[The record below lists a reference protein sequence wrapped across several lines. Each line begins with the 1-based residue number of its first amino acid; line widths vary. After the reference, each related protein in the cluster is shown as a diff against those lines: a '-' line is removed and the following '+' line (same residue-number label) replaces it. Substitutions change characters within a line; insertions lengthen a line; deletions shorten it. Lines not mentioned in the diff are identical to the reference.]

1 MEGANWTKV
10 AKTHRCI
17 INLNT
22 LLYTQQRNR
31 GLKNMFKS
39 NLKRTSSL
47 LLIGTLGLL
56 ALGNVSANVA
66 GDGYMDETDMVAV
79 SFWLATAM
87 MLASTV
93 FFMLERQNVA
103 PKWRT
108 SMTVAALVTGV
119 AWYHYTYM
127 RKHWE
132 AFETSPLVMR
142 YIDWL
147 ITVPLQVA
155 EFYLIL
161 AAIGA
166 ATAALFWRLF
176 GASLVM
182 LVAGFL
188 AESGEM
194 DDGLTWPLFA
204 IGVAAWIYIIYE
216 IWAGEAKESV
226 SDASEGTQFAFKA
239 MALILT
245 VGWAI
250 YPLGFILGQGDG
262 GTDNLN
268 ILYNIAD
275 VVNKTAF
282 GMMVW
287 YAATMDTKAAASE
300 E

>member
-1 MEGANWTKV
+1 M
-10 AKTHRCI
+10 KTEISKPR
-17 INLNT
+17 
-22 LLYTQQRNR
+22 
-31 GLKNMFKS
+31 
-39 NLKRTSSL
+39 SL
-47 LLIGTLGLL
+47 LLTGLLFLVTLGT
-56 ALGNVSANVA
+56 VSAESAVL
-66 GDGYMDETDMVAV
+66 DPTDMVAV

-93 FFMLERQNVA
+93 FFIMERNNVA
-103 PKWRT
+103 AKWKT

-127 RKHWE
+127 RDHWVSE
-132 AFETSPLVMR
+132 STSPLVLR
-142 YIDWL
+142 YVDWL

-161 AAIGA
+161 AAVGA
-166 ATAALFWRLF
+166 ATAMLFWRLF

-182 LVAGFL
+182 LIAGFL
-188 AESGEM
+188 GEADKAPEM
-194 DDGLTWPLFA
+194 PMLI
-204 IGVAAWIYIIYE
+204 IGCLAWFYIIYE
-216 IWAGEAKESV
+216 IWAGDAKKGA
-226 SDASEGTQFAFKA
+226 DTTSEGTQFAFKA

-250 YPLGFILGQGDG
+250 YPIGYFLGTGDDAN
-262 GTDNLN
+262 TDALN

-282 GMMVW
+282 GLMVW
-287 YAATMDTKAAASE
+287 YAATMDTKASSSE

>member
-1 MEGANWTKV
+1 MTLGAVSAEGAK
-10 AKTHRCI
+10 
-17 INLNT
+17 L
-22 LLYTQQRNR
+22 
-31 GLKNMFKS
+31 
-39 NLKRTSSL
+39 
-47 LLIGTLGLL
+47 
-56 ALGNVSANVA
+56 
-66 GDGYMDETDMVAV
+66 DETDMVGV

-93 FFMLERQNVA
+93 FFIMERNNVA
-103 PKWRT
+103 AKWKT

-127 RKHWE
+127 REHWAASYAE
-132 AFETSPLVMR
+132 GAGESPLVMR

-161 AAIGA
+161 AAVGA
-166 ATAALFWRLF
+166 ATAMLFWRLF

-182 LVAGFL
+182 LIAGFL
-188 AESGEM
+188 GESGQAPEM
-194 DDGLTWPLFA
+194 PMLIVGCL
-204 IGVAAWIYIIYE
+204 AWFYIIYE
-216 IWAGEAKESV
+216 VWAGDAKKGA
-226 SDASEGTQFAFKA
+226 DTTSEGTQFAFKA
-239 MALILT
+239 MAIILT

-250 YPLGFILGQGDG
+250 YPIGYFLGTGDDAN
-262 GTDNLN
+262 TDALN

-282 GMMVW
+282 GLMVW
-287 YAATMDTKAAASE
+287 YAATMDTKASSSE

>member
-1 MEGANWTKV
+1 MEGADRTKV

-22 LLYTQQRNR
+22 LLYTQSRDS
-31 GLKNMFKS
+31 GLRNMFKS
-39 NLKRTSSL
+39 NMKRTSSL

-56 ALGNVSANVA
+56 ALGNASAA
-66 GDGYMDETDMVAV
+66 TGILETDDMVGV

-93 FFMLERQNVA
+93 FFILERQNVA

-127 RKHWE
+127 RGHWISTGE
-132 AFETSPLVMR
+132 SPLVMR

-176 GASLVM
+176 GASIVM

-194 DDGLTWPLFA
+194 SDGLTWPLFA
-204 IGVAAWIYIIYE
+204 VGVAAWIYIIYE
-216 IWAGEAKESV
+216 VWAGEAKENV
-226 SDASEGTQFAFKA
+226 SGASEGTQFAFKA
-239 MALILT
+239 MAIILT

-250 YPLGFILGQGDG
+250 YPIGFIMGEGGDAG
-262 GTDNLN
+262 DVENLN

-287 YAATMDTKAAASE
+287 YAATMDTKASGSE

>member
-1 MEGANWTKV
+1 M
-10 AKTHRCI
+10 I
-17 INLNT
+17 
-22 LLYTQQRNR
+22 
-31 GLKNMFKS
+31 KS
-39 NLKRTSSL
+39 NLTRTSSL
-47 LLIGTLGLL
+47 ILVGTLSLL
-56 ALGNVSANVA
+56 AIGNVSAELNN
-66 GDGYMDETDMVAV
+66 GILESDDMVGV

-93 FFMLERQNVA
+93 FFILERNNVA
-103 PKWRT
+103 TKWKT

-127 RKHWE
+127 REHWE
-132 AFETSPLVMR
+132 MTGESPLVMR

-147 ITVPLQVA
+147 ITVPLQVS

-166 ATAALFWRLF
+166 ASAVLFWKLF
-176 GASLVM
+176 GASIVM

-188 AESGEM
+188 AESGEL
-194 DDGLTWPLFA
+194 DDGLTYPLFA
-204 IGVAAWIYIIYE
+204 VGVLAWLYIIYE
-216 IWAGEAKESV
+216 LWAGEAKEKV

-239 MALILT
+239 MAIILT

-250 YPLGFILGQGDG
+250 YPLGFMMGQGSDPNM
-262 GTDNLN
+262 DALN

-287 YAATMDTKAAASE
+287 YAATMDTKASSSE

>member
-1 MEGANWTKV
+1 MRTMK
-10 AKTHRCI
+10 
-17 INLNT
+17 NLISK
-22 LLYTQQRNR
+22 QR
-31 GLKNMFKS
+31 
-39 NLKRTSSL
+39 SL
-47 LLIGTLGLL
+47 LLTALLTLLTFGT
-56 ALGNVSANVA
+56 VSAANSTL
-66 GDGYMDETDMVAV
+66 DTTDMVGV
-79 SFWLATAM
+79 SFWLASAM

-93 FFMLERQNVA
+93 FFIMERNNVA
-103 PKWRT
+103 DKWKT

-127 RKHWE
+127 RDHW
-132 AFETSPLVMR
+132 ANSIADNGSHPGVGDSPLVLR

-147 ITVPLQVA
+147 ITVPLQVS

-161 AAIGA
+161 AAIGVA
-166 ATAALFWRLF
+166 SAALFWRLF
-176 GASLVM
+176 GASIVM

-188 AESGEM
+188 AEANEDISAISEGM
-194 DDGLTWPLFA
+194 VWPLFA
-204 IGVAAWIYIIYE
+204 VGMLAWIYIIYE

-226 SDASEGTQFAFKA
+226 SNASEGTQFAFKA

-250 YPLGFILGQGDG
+250 YPLGFVLGQGDG

>member
-1 MEGANWTKV
+1 MKFNEISKP
-10 AKTHRCI
+10 R
-17 INLNT
+17 
-22 LLYTQQRNR
+22 
-31 GLKNMFKS
+31 
-39 NLKRTSSL
+39 SL
-47 LLIGTLGLL
+47 LLTGLLFLVTLGT
-56 ALGNVSANVA
+56 VSAEGAALNT
-66 GDGYMDETDMVAV
+66 TDMVGV

-93 FFMLERQNVA
+93 FFILERQNVA
-103 PKWRT
+103 AKWKT

-127 RKHWE
+127 RTYWADTFAAGE
-132 AFETSPLVMR
+132 GQSPLVLR

-147 ITVPLQVA
+147 ITVPLQVS

-161 AAIGA
+161 AAVGV
-166 ATAALFWRLF
+166 ATAALFWRLL

-182 LVAGFL
+182 LIAGFL
-188 AESGEM
+188 AESGQM
-194 DDGLTWPLFA
+194 ADNLTWPLFVV
-204 IGVAAWIYIIYE
+204 GMLGWIYIMYE
-216 IWAGEAKESV
+216 LWAGEAKEKV
-226 SDASEGTQFAFKA
+226 SETSEGTQFAFKA

-250 YPLGFILGQGDG
+250 YPIGFVLGQGDS
-262 GTDNLN
+262 GTDGLN

-282 GMMVW
+282 GLMVW
-287 YAATMDTKAAASE
+287 YAATMDTKAAAASE

>member
-1 MEGANWTKV
+1 MEGADRTKV

-22 LLYTQQRNR
+22 LLYTQSRDS
-31 GLKNMFKS
+31 GLRNMFKS

-56 ALGNVSANVA
+56 ALGNASAA
-66 GDGYMDETDMVAV
+66 TGILETDDMVGV

-93 FFMLERQNVA
+93 FFILERQNVA

-127 RKHWE
+127 RGHWISTGE
-132 AFETSPLVMR
+132 SPLVMR

-176 GASLVM
+176 GASIVM

-194 DDGLTWPLFA
+194 SDGLTWPLFA
-204 IGVAAWIYIIYE
+204 VGVAAWIYIIYE
-216 IWAGEAKESV
+216 VWAGEAKENV
-226 SDASEGTQFAFKA
+226 SGASEGTQFAFKA
-239 MALILT
+239 MAIILT

-250 YPLGFILGQGDG
+250 YPIGFIMGEGGDAG
-262 GTDNLN
+262 DVENLN

-287 YAATMDTKAAASE
+287 YAATMDTKAAGSE

>member
-1 MEGANWTKV
+1 
-10 AKTHRCI
+10 
-17 INLNT
+17 
-22 LLYTQQRNR
+22 
-31 GLKNMFKS
+31 MFKS

-47 LLIGTLGLL
+47 LLIGTLSLL
-56 ALGNVSANVA
+56 TLGTAAAQGGAL
-66 GDGYMDETDMVAV
+66 DPTDMVGV

-93 FFMLERQNVA
+93 FFILERQNVSA
-103 PKWRT
+103 KWKT

-127 RKHWE
+127 RTHWS
-132 AFETSPLVMR
+132 TTDSSPLVLR

-147 ITVPLQVA
+147 ITVPLQVS

-161 AAIGA
+161 AAVGV
-166 ATAALFWRLF
+166 ATAALFWRLLV
-176 GASLVM
+176 ASLVM
-182 LVAGFL
+182 LITGFL

-194 DDGLTWPLFA
+194 ADSLTWPLF
-204 IGVAAWIYIIYE
+204 IVGMLAWIYIMYE
-216 IWAGEAKESV
+216 IWAGEAKEKV
-226 SDASEGTQFAFKA
+226 GEASEGTQFAFKA

-250 YPLGFILGQGDG
+250 YPVGFVLGQGDG
-262 GTDNLN
+262 GTDGLN

-282 GMMVW
+282 GLMVW
-287 YAATMDTKAAASE
+287 YAATMDTKASTSSE

>member
-1 MEGANWTKV
+1 MTG
-10 AKTHRCI
+10 
-17 INLNT
+17 
-22 LLYTQQRNR
+22 LLF
-31 GLKNMFKS
+31 LV
-39 NLKRTSSL
+39 
-47 LLIGTLGLL
+47 TLGT
-56 ALGNVSANVA
+56 VSAESAVL
-66 GDGYMDETDMVAV
+66 DPTDMVAV

-93 FFMLERQNVA
+93 FFIMERNNVA
-103 PKWRT
+103 AKWKT

-127 RKHWE
+127 RDHWVSQD
-132 AFETSPLVMR
+132 TSPLVLR
-142 YIDWL
+142 YVDWL

-161 AAIGA
+161 AAVGA
-166 ATAALFWRLF
+166 ATAMLFWRLF

-182 LVAGFL
+182 LIAGFL
-188 AESGEM
+188 GEAEKAPEM
-194 DDGLTWPLFA
+194 PMLI
-204 IGVAAWIYIIYE
+204 IGCLAWFYIIYE
-216 IWAGEAKESV
+216 IWAGDAKKGA
-226 SDASEGTQFAFKA
+226 DTTSEGTQFAFKA

-250 YPLGFILGQGDG
+250 YPIGYYLGMDSG
-262 GTDNLN
+262 GSDNLN

-282 GMMVW
+282 GLMVW
-287 YAATMDTKAAASE
+287 YAATMDTKAASSE